1 MAISDL
7 QLVVWLGTWLPVPG
21 STLVTSYGMDR
32 RIGILAL
39 LVTVAVALT
48 AIIPDVE
55 LAPAVSRSAQC
66 VRNPV
71 SSPHTPHRSPSLQ
84 LASAAGTPSA
94 ISSFAIHT
102 SIIELTYSLSF
113 AKMPSGLKP
122 FAINNIF
129 KGKRL
134 GAPPPA

>member
-1 MAISDL
+1 VAILDL
-7 QLVVWLGTWLPVPG
+7 RLVRLGTWLPVPG
-21 STLVTSYGMDR
+21 STLVTSDGMDR

-48 AIIPDVE
+48 AIVPDVE
-55 LAPAVSRSAQC
+55 LAPAVSRLAQC
-66 VRNPV
+66 VRNLV

-102 SIIELTYSLSF
+102 CIIELTCS
-113 AKMPSGLKP
+113 
-122 FAINNIF
+122 
-129 KGKRL
+129 RL
-134 GAPPPA
+134 C